1 MAEPALLD
9 PSAFDLRHYPP
20 HLFDPDLPIA
30 GGGLP
35 LGEFSG
41 DGNCDGF
48 DFDLPA
54 DFSVD
59 DFLVRSPDRG
69 DDDDNSG
76 EVSAAGSGP
85 GPSPSASPSTSAAN
99 SAVAHGEHE
108 VKHEDSDEGR
118 SGGDAPSWSL
128 KRKQASPELST
139 DGAKCRRSGDGELSP
154 SASASASR
162 AVAEDSD
169 ERGTVCEE
177 EDPRRAAR
185 LMRNRESAQ
194 LSRQR
199 KKRYVE
205 ELEEKVKSMHSV
217 INDLNSRISF
227 VMAENTTLRQQL
239 GSGGGSGPPPGV
251 VYPPAPLPGMPYPW
265 VPGYAMRPHGSH
277 VPLVPIPRLK
287 PQQTPPAAKVSKKPE
302 AKKGA
307 EGKSKTKTKKVA
319 SVSLLGLL
327 FVALV
332 FGAFVPGFNHSFGMR
347 GGYDNVMFR
356 NVGHSDARVFSVT
369 NPGKGSKAG
378 LNNSDMIST
387 DPGMTKGDTNGGEQ
401 KHRPAHNSSEI
412 LPALLYVPRNGKH
425 VKINGNLIIRSV
437 LASDKAVAHRAS
449 KGNADQPVKDHKET
463 SVAIARYLSPPG
475 KDMNSQESSPAD
487 APLPQWFREGMEGSI
502 LNSGVCNEVF
512 QFDISAASASSGSII
527 PASPVVNSSANAT
540 QKIPMSAPAG
550 GKLKNRRIMYNEAIP
565 LIGKTVN
572 VTEPQSLNRTSDS
585 SKLPDTD
592 SKPTSSVVVSVL
604 ADPREAGNGDGDP
617 RVSPKPLSRIF
628 VVVLLDGVRYVT
640 YSCSLPF
647 KGASPH
653 LVN

>member
-9 PSAFDLRHYPP
+9 PAPFDLRHY
-20 HLFDPDLPIA
+20 LFDPDLPLA

-35 LGEFSG
+35 LGEFAG
-41 DGNCDGF
+41 DDACGGL

-59 DFLVRSPDRG
+59 DFLLRSPDRG
-69 DDDDNSG
+69 DDDSG
-76 EVSAAGSGP
+76 EGSAPGSGP
-85 GPSPSASPSTSAAN
+85 AASSSASPATSAAN
-99 SAVAHGEHE
+99 SAVATAGDRE

-118 SGGDAPSWSL
+118 TPSWTTL
-128 KRKQASPELST
+128 KRKQASPGGGSVAS
-139 DGAKCRRSGDGELSP
+139 DGAKCRRSGDGDLSP
-154 SASASASR
+154 SASASLA
-162 AVAEDSD
+162 AAEDSD
-169 ERGTVCEE
+169 ERGACGEE
-177 EDPRRAAR
+177 EDKRRTAR

-217 INDLNSRISF
+217 INDLNSKISF
-227 VMAENTTLRQQL
+227 VVAENATLRQQL
-239 GSGGGSGPPPGV
+239 GGAGVSGPPPGV
-251 VYPPAPLPGMPYPW
+251 YPPPPVPGVHFPW

-287 PQQTPPAAKVSKKPE
+287 PQQAAAVAKASKKPE
-302 AKKGA
+302 TKKA
-307 EGKSKTKTKKVA
+307 VENKSKTKTKKVA

-347 GGYDNVMFR
+347 GGSDSAMFG
-356 NVGHSDARVFSVT
+356 NFGHSDARVFSVT
-369 NPGKGSKAG
+369 NHGKGPKGG
-378 LNNSDMIST
+378 LNSSDMIST
-387 DPGMTKGDTNGGEQ
+387 DPGMMAGQ
-401 KHRPAHNSSEI
+401 KHKPAHNSSET

-425 VKINGNLIIRSV
+425 VKINGNLIIHSV
-437 LASDKAVAHRAS
+437 LASEKAVAHRAS
-449 KGNADQPVKDHKET
+449 DGQSTKDHKET
-463 SVAIARYLSPPG
+463 SVAIARYLSPRG
-475 KDMNSQESSPAD
+475 KDTDSKETFPPD
-487 APLPQWFREGMEGSI
+487 AQLPQWFREGMEGPI
-502 LNSGVCNEVF
+502 LNSGMCSEVF
-512 QFDISAASASSGSII
+512 QFDISAASAKSGGII
-527 PASPVVNSSANAT
+527 PASPTVNSSVNAT
-540 QKIPMSAPAG
+540 QKISKPAPAYG

-565 LIGKTVN
+565 LTGKTVN
-572 VTEPQSLNRTSDS
+572 NTQPQAFNSTSES
-585 SKLPDTD
+585 SKVPD
-592 SKPTSSVVVSVL
+592 SKPASSVVVSVL

-640 YSCSLPF
+640 YSCTLPF
-647 KGASPH
+647 KSASPH

>member
-9 PSAFDLRHYPP
+9 PSAFDLRHYPA

-41 DGNCDGF
+41 EGDCDGF

-59 DFLVRSPDRG
+59 DFLLRSPLRG

-76 EVSAAGSGP
+76 EASAAGSGP
-85 GPSPSASPSTSAAN
+85 ALSSSASPTTSAAN
-99 SAVAHGEHE
+99 SAVAHGDCE

-118 SGGDAPSWSL
+118 SGGDAASWSL
-128 KRKQASPELST
+128 KRKQPSPGLSF

-162 AVAEDSD
+162 AAAEGSEDRD
-169 ERGTVCEE
+169 AVGEE

-199 KKRYVE
+199 KKKYVE

-227 VMAENTTLRQQL
+227 VVAENATLRQQL
-239 GSGGGSGPPPGV
+239 SSGSGNCPPPGV
-251 VYPPAPLPGMPYPW
+251 VYPPAPLPGMPFPW
-265 VPGYAMRPHGSH
+265 VPGYAMRPHGSQ

-287 PQQTPPAAKVSKKPE
+287 PQPAAAPAKVSKKPE
-302 AKKGA
+302 TKKGA

-332 FGAFVPGFNHSFGMR
+332 FGAFVPGFNHSFGMSGR
-347 GGYDNVMFR
+347 SDNIMFR

-369 NPGKGSKAG
+369 NHVKGSRAV
-378 LNNSDMIST
+378 LNSSDMIST
-387 DPGMTKGDTNGGEQ
+387 DTGTKKVDTGGAEQ
-401 KHRPAHNSSEI
+401 KHQPAHNSSEI

-425 VKINGNLIIRSV
+425 VKINGNLIIHSV
-437 LASDKAVAHRAS
+437 LASEKAVAHKAS
-449 KGNADQPVKDHKET
+449 NGNGNQSVKDRKET

-475 KDMNSQESSPAD
+475 KDTSSQETSPAD
-487 APLPQWFREGMEGSI
+487 APLPQWFREGMEGPI
-502 LNSGVCNEVF
+502 LNSGMCSEVF
-512 QFDISAASASSGSII
+512 QFDISAASASPGGII
-527 PASPVVNSSANAT
+527 PASPIVNSSANAT
-540 QKIPMSAPAG
+540 EKIPTPAPAG

-565 LIGKTVN
+565 LTGKTVN
-572 VTEPQSLNRTSDS
+572 GTEPRSFNRTSES

-592 SKPTSSVVVSVL
+592 RKPASSVVVSVL

-640 YSCSLPF
+640 YSCTLPF
-647 KGASPH
+647 KGAGPH